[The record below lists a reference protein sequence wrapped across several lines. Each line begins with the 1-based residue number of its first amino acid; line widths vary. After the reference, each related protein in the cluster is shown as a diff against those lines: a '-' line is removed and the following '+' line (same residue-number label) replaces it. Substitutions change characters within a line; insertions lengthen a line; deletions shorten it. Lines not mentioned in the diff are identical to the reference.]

1 MMIKRNLK
9 KNKMRDKKTFYSL
22 KYYKNSKDFQKKNQK
37 ILHKR
42 IIKIYKTLEYLIKTT
57 QEKISIKRKIKQ
69 IS

>member
-57 QEKISIKRKIKQ
+57 
-69 IS
+69 